1 MEPRISLVTLGA
13 ADISRAVAFYEALG
27 WRPSPASTDEVVFF
41 QANGLALAIYD
52 RATLAEDAGVPDE
65 GAGFSG
71 LALAH
76 NARSPTEVDAIFDQ
90 AIRAGAEP
98 TSPPQDTA
106 WGGYSAYFTDPDG
119 HLWEVAWNPF
129 FPLDAAGNLTLPG

>member
-52 RATLAEDAGVPDE
+52 RAALAEDAGVPDE

-76 NARSPTEVDAIFDQ
+76 NARSPAEVDAIFDQ

-119 HLWEVAWNPF
+119 HLWEVAWNPH